1 MNRSGTSEPALH
13 TIHVLGFVLASSVLL
28 SSCASPK
35 VKETRLP
42 KLESPDLIALANSE
56 KLTDGTKRFLI
67 QKNLLEAY
75 RANPEQTIIALQSE
89 PSSSSSPAARVAL
102 AEMCGDTGEVIA
114 TTNPS
119 KAAGFFISAA
129 NFALP
134 VAQQSS
140 NNELALKSYNWA
152 TARAA
157 RTLFDS
163 GHDWSQPADI
173 PGPGKTWRLDPIASG
188 PGYLDP
194 ARADSLWYSANLQLK
209 GFDDFPRK
217 IRPGFGAAMIGHQ
230 GYTPERAAENP
241 FLAPVG
247 MSLPATATLDFRP
260 DGKSVRLA
268 FHDSMIKEKAQ
279 LGGRTVTLRSDFTAP
294 LATLYSYQ
302 PKHNVGFAGML
313 HPDKYED
320 RMGLFELEPYRSDQI
335 PVVFVHGLMSSPGTW
350 LKALNI
356 LIADPKLRERYQL
369 LAFYY
374 PTGYPIAHNASSLRK
389 KLATYQQ
396 MRDPGKRNPNMKKM
410 MLIGHSMGGLLSS
423 MQIRDS
429 GDTFIK
435 KVFNKPLDQ
444 IESLSEERQ
453 AEIEEIAIF
462 EANPNITRTVFVA
475 APHRGSNIAAS
486 PIGKLG
492 ADLIKFS
499 TDLLSGQWLTTQTE
513 GLTEAGKELARHTPN
528 SITELAPDAPVL
540 VTILE
545 TPVQPSTTIH
555 SIIGNHN
562 NREPLKESGD
572 SVVPYWSSHLDEAA
586 SEKVV
591 HANHVTITGNLEAIE
606 ETRRLLYLHAGL
618 EYPGP
623 DPTLTQADTISR

>member
-1 MNRSGTSEPALH
+1 MPLRNLRLFGLLFAGT
-13 TIHVLGFVLASSVLL
+13 VVLA
-28 SSCASPK
+28 SCASPK
-35 VKETRLP
+35 VKETKLP
-42 KLESPDLIALANSE
+42 KLESAELVALANPS

-75 RANPEQTIIALQSE
+75 RSSPEQTIITLQDQPGISTN
-89 PSSSSSPAARVAL
+89 PGARLAL
-102 AEMCGDTGEVIA
+102 AEMCGDVGEQLA
-114 TTNPS
+114 ETNPA
-119 KAAGFFISAA
+119 KAAGYFVSAA

-134 VAQQSS
+134 VAQNS
-140 NNELALKSYNWA
+140 NNQLALKSYNWA

-157 RTLFDS
+157 RILFDAR
-163 GHDWSQPADI
+163 HDWSKPAAL
-173 PGPGKTWRLDPIASG
+173 PGPGKTWRLTTTTSG
-188 PGYLDP
+188 TGYLDP
-194 ARADSLWYSANLQLK
+194 NRADTLWYSANLQLK

-217 IRPGFGAAMIGHQ
+217 IRPGFGAAMIGHRNS
-230 GYTPERAAENP
+230 TPERSAENP
-241 FLAPVG
+241 FLSPVG
-247 MSLPATATLDFRP
+247 LSLPATATLDFR
-260 DGKSVRLA
+260 GGGQNAQLA
-268 FHDSMIKEKAQ
+268 FHDSMIKETTQ

-320 RMGLFELEPYRSDQI
+320 RMGLFELEPHRPDQI

-350 LKALNI
+350 MKALNI

-374 PTGYPIAHNASSLRK
+374 PTGYPIAHNASSFRK
-389 KLATYQQ
+389 KLAAYQEA
-396 MRDPGKRNPNMKKM
+396 RDPGRRNPNMQDM
-410 MLIGHSMGGLLSS
+410 ILIGHSMGGLLSS

-429 GDTFIK
+429 GDSFIDK
-435 KVFNKPLDQ
+435 IFSKPLDE
-444 IESLSEERQ
+444 IDSISEERR
-453 AEIEEIAIF
+453 AEIKETAIF
-462 EANPNITRTVFVA
+462 DANPNITRTVFVA

-499 TDLLSGQWLTTQTE
+499 TDLLTGKWLTTNTE
-513 GLTEAGKELARHTPN
+513 GLTEDGKRLARHTPN
-528 SITELAPDAPVL
+528 SITELEPDAPIL
-540 VTILE
+540 LTILE
-545 TPVQPSTTIH
+545 NPVQPSTTIH

-562 NREPLKESGD
+562 NHQPLEESGD
-572 SVVPYWSSHLDEAA
+572 AVVPYWSSHLDEAV

-591 HANHVTITGNLEAIE
+591 KASHVSITGNPDAIE

-618 EYPGP
+618 NYPGP
-623 DPTLTQADTISR
+623 DPSLVQSDAVSR